1 MVSAARAWPLV
12 VGDRTIGV
20 VAGDAGDRAG
30 ELLDR
35 TLKAV
40 RSGNRAG
47 G

>member
-1 MVSAARAWPLV
+1 V
-12 VGDRTIGV
+12 IV
-20 VAGDAGDRAG
+20 VAGDAEGKAG

-40 RSGNRAG
+40 RNGDRAG